1 MTTPNEV
8 TDGDL
13 ADFCQML
20 GIYGTHFK
28 GGSIVK
34 SALQKIVDKHAAKAQ
49 AEPDAWRIFNGAR
62 VRKRKGSERGGR
74 IVGFYSVELIYPAA
88 ALELIPPAPDQG
100 AKNAN

>member
-13 ADFCQML
+13 AAFCQML

-49 AEPDAWRIFNGAR
+49 AEPDAWRIFNGEGGYDYREDEPTLAQIAHAR
-62 VRKRKGSERGGR
+62 IYGRTFETCDCKG
-74 IVGFYSVELIYPAA
+74 VV
-88 ALELIPPAPDQG
+88 PAPAQG
-100 AKNAN
+100 AKA